1 MNRIERPFS
10 LWMNQV
16 RDHPWTAL
24 LIAGAAGI
32 VVATLWPHRTAIA
45 AAAVARSDTS
55 GRRLAEEMAEP
66 IDYPG
71 YRPVPEHFGQP
82 LH

>member
-1 MNRIERPFS
+1 MDIS
-10 LWMNQV
+10 AWMTQV
-16 RDHPWTAL
+16 RNHPWAAL

-32 VVATLWPHRTAIA
+32 VAATLWPRRDAILRTAPMPA
-45 AAAVARSDTS
+45 TS
-55 GRRLAEEMAEP
+55 SQRLAEEMAEP

-71 YRPVPEHFGQP
+71 YRPAAEQVGQA